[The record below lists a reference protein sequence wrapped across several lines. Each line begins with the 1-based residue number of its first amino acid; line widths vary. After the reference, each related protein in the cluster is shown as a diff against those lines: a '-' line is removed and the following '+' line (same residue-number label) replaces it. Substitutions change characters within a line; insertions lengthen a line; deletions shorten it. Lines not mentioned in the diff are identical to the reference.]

1 MDEETLN
8 AAARL
13 VDDWFTDQHHNH
25 PERYTVDTYN
35 EAHAA
40 KEDLKNRILALKT
53 KTP

>member
-13 VDDWFTDQHHNH
+13 VDDWFAGQHHNH